1 MNFESRVINR
11 QDNNGPFE
19 TILAEVA
26 VEGEGSVDFVM
37 VDQCKARAI
46 DKTEISENHF
56 GSLFNRSADMKHPDT
71 GLVKK
76 VHELGSRLMTDSE
89 PDQSIRFREDEVG
102 C

>member
-1 MNFESRVINR
+1 
-11 QDNNGPFE
+11 
-19 TILAEVA
+19 VA

-46 DKTEISENHF
+46 DKTEIFVVISCENHF

-89 PDQSIRFREDEVG
+89 ADQSISFREDEVG